1 MDSASRE
8 NERTVRSFRRPI
20 TTFTLLSYL
29 TPDINEND
37 DLTVEALQRKREEP
51 HEHGLQDTALGEA
64 VDERIKDE
72 EEQAKRRRL
81 VSTKILPKQT
91 EQQGLGDDDIEALRA
106 DVHDLEN
113 EIEAEV
119 LTAE

>member
-8 NERTVRSFRRPI
+8 NEQTVRSFRRPI
-20 TTFTLLSYL
+20 PTFTLLSYL

-64 VDERIKDE
+64 VDERIKDAE

-81 VSTKILPKQT
+81 VSTKILLKQT
-91 EQQGLGDDDIEALRA
+91 EQQGLGDDIEALRA
-106 DVHDLEN
+106 DVHDLES